1 MTTAEAPAPFP
12 GPGLTHPGVAQA
24 QELLPPFLRRWV
36 ARLGSEL
43 GRICGY
49 QLGLWDVRGDPA
61 GGHGGKLIRPAFT
74 LLCSAATGGGAAEV
88 LPAAA
93 GIELLHN
100 ASLIHD
106 DIMDGDRSRRHRPTA
121 WVRFGVPRALLA
133 GDALIALG
141 FEVLAAQRQPTTPA
155 AVAELAGT
163 LRRLA
168 IGQDGDLRFEREGV
182 RNIGIDECLEMLA
195 GKTGALLGSA
205 CRMGVHHAATPPG
218 WADAF
223 DRFGSHLGVAFQL
236 VDDVLGIWGD
246 PAVTGKPVGS
256 DIRAR
261 KKSAPV
267 VAALRSGTAASAR
280 LLPWYD
286 CANRLTDD
294 QVAVVAELI
303 EEAGG
308 RKWALAE
315 ADRRLTAAWDSLD
328 GLDLDP
334 AGRRGLV
341 DLATT
346 LTTRRH

>member
-1 MTTAEAPAPFP
+1 MTTAEAPAPLP
-12 GPGLTHPGVAQA
+12 GPDLAHPGIAQA
-24 QELLPPFLRRWV
+24 QELLPPLLRDWI

-49 QLGLWDVRGDPA
+49 QLGLCDAQGNPA
-61 GGHGGKLIRPAFT
+61 QGHGGKLIRPAFT
-74 LLCSAATGGGAAEV
+74 LLCSAATGGTAAEA

-93 GIELLHN
+93 AIELLHN

-141 FEVLAAQRQPTTPA
+141 FEVLADQRQPTTAA
-155 AVAELAGT
+155 AVADLAGT

-168 IGQDGDLRFEREGV
+168 IGQDGDLRFERE
-182 RNIGIDECLEMLA
+182 REREISIEECLAMLG
-195 GKTGALLGSA
+195 GKTGALLGCA
-205 CRMGVHHAATPPG
+205 CRLGARHAAAPPG

-223 DRFGSHLGVAFQL
+223 DRFGSHLGIAFQI

-267 VAALRSGTAASAR
+267 VAALRAGTPASAHLSR
-280 LLPWYD
+280 WYASTD
-286 CANRLTDD
+286 HLTDD
-294 QVAVVAELI
+294 QVGAVTTLV

-308 RKWALAE
+308 RYWALAE
-315 ADRRLTAAWDSLD
+315 ADRQLAAAWDILD
-328 GLDLDP
+328 RLDLDP
-334 AGRRGLV
+334 AARRGLV
-341 DLATT
+341 DLTTT